1 MLPGASERW
10 VRIPEGQSGSWVTLG
25 RMADMIYTH
34 DPLVDRLAAQMASAP
49 PVVIF
54 EWVRSHMLYTPDFNN
69 GEVIEEIKTPGY
81 LIQEIAALG
90 KALGDCDDYVVLLA
104 ALYLRGGHRVVLV
117 AISRHADQLL
127 DHVYLTVDGVAADGI
142 VRYPFGWEVPASE
155 VTFRMEY
162 PL

>member
-1 MLPGASERW
+1 MLPGASERL
-10 VRIPEGQSGSWVTLG
+10 VEIPDGQAGSWVTLS
-25 RMADMIYTH
+25 RMADMIQTP
-34 DPLVDRLAAQMASAP
+34 DPLVDVQAARMATAP
-49 PVVIF
+49 PAVIF

-69 GEVIEEIKTPGY
+69 GEIIEEIQTPGY
-81 LIQEIAALG
+81 LLREIAALG

-117 AISRHADQLL
+117 AISRYPDQLL